1 MRTPHTACTQCIG
14 QVVHAHSGG
23 FADYVDKVGADRVER
38 VLKKCD
44 AEIVL
49 SERWREYFTDKFG
62 CSDVTVLPNMV
73 VPPAR
78 YTPARQ
84 RSSDEP
90 LRLLFLGKIC
100 RDKGVYDLIKAL
112 AHPDLRGKVHLTV
125 GGNDEVEQFLQAAR
139 DAGVGDA
146 MEYVGWVSGEKK
158 DKLLTDTDILVL
170 PSYIEA
176 MPITVLEAMAYGRAV
191 ISSRAG
197 ALPELVADGVT
208 GFLAEAGDVEALTAA
223 IRRHVADPTLAPAQ
237 GRAARERVT
246 PYLPAS
252 VTEALAAI
260 YSRVLEK

>member
-1 MRTPHTACTQCIG
+1 M
-14 QVVHAHSGG
+14 
-23 FADYVDKVGADRVER
+23 Y
-38 VLKKCD
+38 
-44 AEIVL
+44 
-49 SERWREYFTDKFG
+49 
-62 CSDVTVLPNMV
+62 
-73 VPPAR
+73 
-78 YTPARQ
+78 
-84 RSSDEP
+84 
-90 LRLLFLGKIC
+90 
-100 RDKGVYDLIKAL
+100 
-112 AHPDLRGKVHLTV
+112 
-125 GGNDEVEQFLQAAR
+125 R